1 MKREIGLKMVAQAF
15 EKGVQKGLISQASAK
30 KYNGCIQNFFNHLD
44 KVKEEAADKKSRDA
58 YNPKFWNSKWVDDHF
73 KHMYGRFHGNGEKP
87 LSGTYIESSTH
98 AFAKLQQLVNQEGVW
113 NKSGIKKVRV
123 GLKGSI
129 ESQTGRL
136 YQNYIEGAM
145 ASKDERTSMKGSDR
159 DFKQFTQ
166 GLEKVISKDNP
177 NYQTLQNLIQAQYHT
192 GGRVTAEVNLKAG
205 DINLTTMTKR
215 YDKDKNNFTR
225 RVPLH
230 NNQKPFYQ
238 KLIQGKTEGSP
249 LFPLQDKAGKPMG
262 KHAASKYVQEI
273 YKKAAEAAGLV
284 KRNENEKITSRYTS
298 HTTRRIYAQNLYN
311 STRYMSTKKI
321 DEEIKKYVNLQGAN
335 KEGIQKRLQREKKRL
350 NYYRIKN
357 NLGMKELTW
366 NQKRKLLVMLHLG
379 HSRTD
384 TCTKSYI
391 KEDAPFWKKN
401 K

>member
-15 EKGVQKGLISQASAK
+15 EKGVQKGLISEASAK
-30 KYNGCIQNFFNHLD
+30 KYTGCIQNFFNHLD
-44 KVKEEAADKKSRDA
+44 KVKEEASDKKSRDA
-58 YNPKFWNSKWVDDHF
+58 YNPKFWNSKWVDAHF
-73 KHMYGRFHGNGEKP
+73 KDMYDRFHGNGKKP
-87 LSGTYIESSTH
+87 LSGSYIESTTH
-98 AFAKLQQLVNQEGVW
+98 AFGKLQELVNQEGVW
-113 NKSGIKKVRV
+113 KNAGVKKVRV

-129 ESQTGRL
+129 QSETGRL
-136 YQNYIEGAM
+136 YQNYLEGAM
-145 ASKDERTSMKGSDR
+145 SSQDEKTSMKGTDR
-159 DFKQFTQ
+159 DFKQFLV
-166 GLEKVISKDNP
+166 GLEKVVTKDNP
-177 NYQTLQNLIQAQYHT
+177 NHQTVQNLVKAQYHT

-205 DINLTTMTKR
+205 DINLTAMTKK

-230 NNQKPFYQ
+230 NEQKLFYQ
-238 KLIQGKTEGSP
+238 NLIKGKTEGSP
-249 LFPLQDKAGKPMG
+249 LFPLLDKAGKPMG

-284 KRNENEKITSRYTS
+284 KRDENGKITSRYTS
-298 HTTRRIYAQNLYN
+298 HTTRRIYAQSLYN
-311 STRYMSTKKI
+311 STRYMSTKQI
-321 DEEIKKYVNLQGAN
+321 DAEIKKYVDAQGAN

-350 NYYRIKN
+350 NYYRLKN
-357 NLGMKELTW
+357 NLRAKDLTW

-391 KEDAPFWKKN
+391 VEDAPFWKKD